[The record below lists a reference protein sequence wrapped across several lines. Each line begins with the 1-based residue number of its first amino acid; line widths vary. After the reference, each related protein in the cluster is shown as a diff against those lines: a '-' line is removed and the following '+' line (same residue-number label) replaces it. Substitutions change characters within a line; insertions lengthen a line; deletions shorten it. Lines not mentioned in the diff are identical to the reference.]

1 MKFKAWK
8 HGFNIKE
15 VSVIFTDRT
24 LGESKMSKTIITEA
38 IFGIIKMRFAGLP
51 KSKKNIAQVS

>member
-8 HGFNIKE
+8 HGFNIQE

-24 LGESKMSKTIITEA
+24 EGESKMSKTIITEA
-38 IFGIIKMRFAGLP
+38 IFGIIRMRIAGLP
-51 KSKKNIAQVS
+51 KGSQVQTNA